1 MGGGTVRSHM
11 ISSLFLIPFGTNV
24 GYAIASLETLFYRA
38 GVELAQ
44 GDESRV
50 HFSYKGFQKGPPQSL
65 PPSFSNLA
73 GLDYSIGQPRKG
85 LEETIRRAA
94 EYVEKHDIRFVMFF
108 DIQPIHPIFRPL
120 RQAGAT
126 TIVSYWGAPM
136 SSLVP
141 SWKLALK
148 RMEVTV
154 AMSKL
159 DGLIFESRAMAK
171 LATHGRGVPQEMID
185 IVPLGIDVNLF
196 SPQQSDYVYDV
207 MPFPHDRRVVV
218 YSGHMER
225 RKGVHVLI
233 EAAKDLLL
241 RRKREDV
248 CFLLCGNR
256 DDQSLEYEQMYEG
269 LGIDGFIKFGGYRSD
284 MARIYPSC
292 FCGVIPSSGWDSFP
306 RTSLEM
312 AAAALPVIGSRLGGL
327 PESILEYETG
337 LLFEPGEAGE
347 LADRIETLLDNP
359 KLAKEYGE
367 KGRER
372 CVSDLNLTNQFNR
385 LMAAF
390 RRHIH

>member
-1 MGGGTVRSHM
+1 M
-11 ISSLFLIPFGTNV
+11 ISSLFVIPFGSNV
-24 GYAIASLETLFYRA
+24 GYAIAPLETLFYRT

-44 GDESRV
+44 GDESHV
-50 HFSYKGFQKGPPQSL
+50 HFAYQGFQKGRPKSL
-65 PPSFSNLA
+65 PPSFSNLVE
-73 GLDYSIGQPRKG
+73 LNCSEEQPGKVMK
-85 LEETIRRAA
+85 ETIRRAA
-94 EYVEKHDIRFVMFF
+94 EYVKKHEIRFVMFF
-108 DIQPIHPIFRPL
+108 DIQVIHPIFRSL

-126 TIVSYWGAPM
+126 TIVSYWGAQM
-136 SSLVP
+136 SSLTP

-148 RMEVTV
+148 RLEV
-154 AMSKL
+154 AASMSRL

-171 LATHGRGVPQEMID
+171 LATHGRGVSEKMID

-196 SPQQSDYVYDV
+196 NPQQSDYVYDV
-207 MPFPHDRRVVV
+207 IPFSRDRRVVV

-233 EAAKDLLL
+233 EAAIELLL

-248 CFLLCGNR
+248 CFFLCGNTEG
-256 DDQSLEYEQMYEG
+256 QSLEYEQMYEG
-269 LGIDGFIKFGGYRSD
+269 LGIDGYIKFGGYRSD
-284 MARIYPSC
+284 LAKIYPSC

-327 PESILEYETG
+327 PEAVLEGETG
-337 LLFEPGEAGE
+337 LLFEPGDAGQ
-347 LADRIETLLDNP
+347 LADRIETMLDNP
-359 KLAKEYGE
+359 TLAREYGD

-372 CVSDLNLTNQFNR
+372 CVSDLNLANQFNR

>member
-1 MGGGTVRSHM
+1 M

-24 GYAIASLETLFYRA
+24 GYAIAPLETLFYRA

-50 HFSYKGFQKGPPQSL
+50 HFSYTGFQKGPPQSL
-65 PPSFSNLA
+65 PRSFSNLV
-73 GLDYSIGQPRKG
+73 GLDYSMGQPRKG
-85 LEETIRRAA
+85 LQETIRRAT

-108 DIQPIHPIFRPL
+108 DIEPVHPIFRPL
-120 RQAGAT
+120 RHAGAT
-126 TIVSYWGAPM
+126 TIVAYWGAPI
-136 SSLVP
+136 SSLFP
-141 SWKLALK
+141 LWKLALK
-148 RMEVTV
+148 RMEVALAT
-154 AMSKL
+154 SKL

-207 MPFPHDRRVVV
+207 MSFPQDRRVIV

-248 CFLLCGNR
+248 CFLLCGNT
-256 DDQSLEYEQMYEG
+256 DGQSLEYEQMYEG

-306 RTSLEM
+306 RTSLEL
-312 AAAALPVIGSRLGGL
+312 AASGLPVIASRLGGL
-327 PESILEYETG
+327 PEAIVDGKTG
-337 LLFEPGEAGE
+337 LLFDPGNAKQF
-347 LADRIETLLDNP
+347 ADRIETLLDNP

-367 KGRER
+367 NGRKR
-372 CVSDLNLTNQFNR
+372 CVTDLNLANQLDR
-385 LMAAF
+385 LMIAF